1 MVPAMIKSD
10 FTTFII
16 AAFAAFCL
24 LATDAALAQ
33 SRKPKPQT
41 SEDKVYRWVDEQGNV
56 HYTET
61 LPPDFKDKKADVL
74 DNQGITRETDLSL
87 VPPPPKPKTAEEAKG
102 ELPRD
107 KSGLERPEPLL
118 APSEVQRQKDA
129 LLVLRY
135 NSEEEIQDALQ
146 VEVRQLAYDTNL
158 LTTSRN
164 SLETAYAG
172 TMREL
177 ADRQRAGIELP
188 PEELKNMD
196 NMKRRLAANDRDME
210 AIRLREQ
217 EIKQGFAKD
226 LERYRFLVNQQEAE
240 VP

>member
-1 MVPAMIKSD
+1 MVHAMNNSD
-10 FTTFII
+10 LITCV
-16 AAFAAFCL
+16 AVCL
-24 LATDAALAQ
+24 SAIFLFNAEATQAQ
-33 SRKPKPQT
+33 NRKPKPQ
-41 SEDKVYRWVDEQGNV
+41 SQEEKVYRWVDEEGNV

-74 DNQGITRETDLSL
+74 DDQGITRQTDLSL
-87 VPPPPKPKTAEEAKG
+87 VPPPPKTKSAAEAKG

-107 KSGLERPEPLL
+107 QSGMQRPEPLYT
-118 APSEVQRQKDA
+118 PSEVQRQKDA

-135 NSEEEIQDALQ
+135 NSEEEIMDALQ

-177 ADRQRAGIELP
+177 ADRQRAGIQLP
-188 PEELKNMD
+188 PEELKNMES
-196 NMKRRLAANDRDME
+196 MKYKLAANDRDMQ

-217 EIKQGFAKD
+217 ETQKKFAED
-226 LERYRFLVNQQEAE
+226 LERYRFLVNQPESE